1 MKTDNMIVGVI
12 EQKHIISLL
21 QQNKRLDS
29 RQSFDFRNLE
39 VETNVIYKADG
50 SAKIKLGNTLVYA
63 GVKAELGSPF
73 PDTPEQGVLIVN
85 IETNPIASPYFES
98 GPPSKEAIEMSR
110 VCDRA
115 IRESHVVNLDK
126 LCVVPKEKVW
136 IVFVD
141 IYPLTDDGNL
151 LDAATLGAMAAL
163 STTKLKVVEID
174 PETKKTSFKENETQ
188 PLPINTFATSVT
200 FSKIGDKLI
209 VDPCLGEEK
218 VEDGRF
224 TVGVMENGNV
234 TALQK
239 SLPTSFKK
247 EDIFNLLDKAVEI
260 ALPQIN
266 SLKEKIK

>member
-1 MKTDNMIVGVI
+1 MKTENMIVSVI
-12 EQKHIISLL
+12 EQKHILSLL
-21 QQNKRLDS
+21 QQDKRLDN
-29 RQSFDFRNLE
+29 RKSFDVRD
-39 VETNVIYKADG
+39 VEIETDVIYKAEG
-50 SAKIKLGNTLVYA
+50 SAKVKLGNTVVYA
-63 GVKAELGSPF
+63 GVKTELGSPF

-85 IETNPIASPYFES
+85 IEMNPIASPFFES

-115 IRESHVVNLDK
+115 IRESHVVDLDK

-151 LDAATLGAMAAL
+151 LDASTLGAMAAL
-163 STTKLKVVEID
+163 SSTKLKAVKVD
-174 PETKKTSFKENETQ
+174 PETNATSFKENEFD
-188 PLPINTFATSVT
+188 PLPIKTFATSVT

-209 VDPCLGEEK
+209 ADPALNEEK

-224 TVGVMENGNV
+224 TVGVMENGMV

-247 EDIFNLLDKAVEI
+247 EEIFLLLDKAVEI
-260 ALPQIN
+260 ALPKIKD
-266 SLKEKIK
+266 LKEKIK

>member
-1 MKTDNMIVGVI
+1 MKTESMITGII
-12 EQKHIISLL
+12 EQKHILSLL

-29 RQSFDFRNLE
+29 RQALDVRDIE
-39 VETNVIYKADG
+39 VETDVIYKADG

-85 IETNPIASPYFES
+85 IELNPIASPFFES

-110 VCDRA
+110 VCDRS
-115 IRESHVVNLDK
+115 IREAHVIDVDK

-151 LDAATLGAMAAL
+151 LDASTIAAMAAL
-163 STTKLKVVEID
+163 ASAKIPVVDVD
-174 PETKKTSFKENETQ
+174 PETHVCTKKEEKIS
-188 PLPINTFATSVT
+188 LPISTYATSIT
-200 FSKIGDKLI
+200 FSKIGDKILA
-209 VDPCLGEEK
+209 DPTLEEEK
-218 VEDGRF
+218 VEEGRF
-224 TVGVMENGNV
+224 TVGVMENGKIA
-234 TALQK
+234 ALQK

-247 EDIFNLLDKAVEI
+247 EELFFLLDNAVQM
-260 ALPQIN
+260 ALSRITTI
-266 SLKEKIK
+266 KEKIK